1 VDDELFDKIRNGS
14 EEDARKAY
22 NNMRKNSL
30 KHAVIAIITRNLSH
44 GLGRHLAKILK
55 KEV

>member
-1 VDDELFDKIRNGS
+1 MDDELFDKIRNGS
-14 EEDARKAY
+14 EEDAREAY
-22 NNMRKNSL
+22 KNMRKNSL

-44 GLGRHLAKILK
+44 GLGRHLTKTPK